1 MLRLSRDE
9 SDEGEASEA
18 CDVEDLYKF
27 ADQTGLLSSHRRWR
41 EATFLESE
49 VRPGGS
55 ALV

>member
-1 MLRLSRDE
+1 MLRLSRDD
-9 SDEGEASEA
+9 SDEGEA